1 MKSIKTELKWAI
13 IFILMSMAWIYVEKM
28 TGLHDE
34 NIAQHLIYTNL
45 FTIPAILVYIFALRE
60 KKKNYQHNFTYKKS
74 FLSGLILSLMIALL
88 APLSTFMSVEY
99 ISPNFFSNIIAYSV
113 ENEIMTQTAAL
124 EEFNTQ
130 SYMLNSL
137 MFSPIFG
144 IVTTAIV
151 AIFIR
156 DKKKN

>member
-45 FTIPAILVYIFALRE
+45 FAIPAILVYIFALRE
-60 KKKNYQHNFTYKKS
+60 KKKNYQHSFTYKKS

-151 AIFIR
+151 AIFVR